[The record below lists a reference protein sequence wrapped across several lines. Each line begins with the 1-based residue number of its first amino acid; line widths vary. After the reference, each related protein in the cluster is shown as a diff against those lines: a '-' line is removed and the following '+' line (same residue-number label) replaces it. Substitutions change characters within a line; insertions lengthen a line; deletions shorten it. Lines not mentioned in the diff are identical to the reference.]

1 MMVRI
6 RAHTHT
12 HACKTWHGWFS
23 IYQSGISD
31 KEGQTR
37 DGVGGG
43 AQKWTL
49 KIVLKDLCKR
59 GRSEP

>member
-1 MMVRI
+1 M
-6 RAHTHT
+6 
-12 HACKTWHGWFS
+12 HAKTWHGRFS